1 MKKLVL
7 VLTIIAVVGTIFS
20 SVLGESY
27 KPPTFT
33 QALKIIADSGISYE
47 GCIQT
52 IRDMQEYAQRAD
64 TFTPIGKLDDNDSED
79 EKGFLK
85 QILGVLVDFFNNVL
99 DFFVMIGYTIKM
111 VVVFVL
117 DTIKTSVSVLDVLFK
132 LVGLSPI

>member
-1 MKKLVL
+1 MRKLILPL
-7 VLTIIAVVGTIFS
+7 VIIAVIGTIFS
-20 SVLGESY
+20 SILGEDY

-33 QALKIIADSGISYE
+33 QALKIIADSDITYD

-52 IRDMQEYAQRAD
+52 IRDMEEYAQRAD
-64 TFTPIGKLDDNDSED
+64 TFTPMGKLNDNDSED

-99 DFFVMIGYTIKM
+99 DFFVMIGYTIKLI
-111 VVVFVL
+111 VVFVL
-117 DTIKTSVSVLDVLFK
+117 DTIKTSVSVLDLLFK